1 MRRISACRHPLTGT
15 SMSRYLPP
23 IGTAGFERVAVSG
36 KRRAPWPPP
45 RMMASV
51 SLGTAG
57 RRYFCRGSGANARP
71 SPSTLTALDTLGATL
86 SVPARRSALARR
98 RVEGSGLRGRAA
110 RQVQL
115 EVAVG
120 VDELQIE
127 GPYGKL
133 AQLPGGSPA
142 VDHDEP
148 DLRPLNEY
156 RPAVDERS
164 PP

>member
-57 RRYFCRGSGANARP
+57 RRYSVVIRLQTPGRHS
-71 SPSTLTALDTLGATL
+71 STLLGVTL
-86 SVPARRSALARR
+86 SVPARRSVLARR

-110 RQVQL
+110 REVQL

-127 GPYGKL
+127 GAYGKL
-133 AQLPGGSPA
+133 A
-142 VDHDEP
+142 
-148 DLRPLNEY
+148 
-156 RPAVDERS
+156 
-164 PP
+164 